1 MKKNPYTLLFG
12 KEPSQMISRTVEITS
27 VLESFQNAENPQ
39 QVYILTGVR
48 GSGKT
53 VMMTEISRK
62 LKENRE
68 WLIVEQNPKKDLLQM
83 LGAV

>member
-39 QVYILTGVR
+39 QVYILTGAEAPER
-48 GSGKT
+48 LS
-53 VMMTEISRK
+53 
-62 LKENRE
+62 
-68 WLIVEQNPKKDLLQM
+68 
-83 LGAV
+83 

>member
-1 MKKNPYTLLFG
+1 VQNWQYPYTLLFG

-48 GSGKT
+48 GSGNYVKS
-53 VMMTEISRK
+53 EI
-62 LKENRE
+62 
-68 WLIVEQNPKKDLLQM
+68 M
-83 LGAV
+83 

>member
-68 WLIVEQNPKKDLLQM
+68 
-83 LGAV
+83 

>member
-68 WLIVEQNPKKDLLQM
+68 WLIVELNPKKDLLQM